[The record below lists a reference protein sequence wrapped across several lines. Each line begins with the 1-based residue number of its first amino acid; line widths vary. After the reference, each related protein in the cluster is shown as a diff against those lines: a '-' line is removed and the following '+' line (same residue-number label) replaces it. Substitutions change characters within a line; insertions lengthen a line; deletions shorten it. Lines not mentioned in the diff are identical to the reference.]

1 MEYQVGDYLVHEG
14 SGVCQIED
22 IDDME
27 LMGKGS
33 RKTYYCMAPVFKA
46 GAKVFTPIV
55 GSTVRLRPVAE
66 VEAITRI
73 LDNIDDIECIQE
85 PNERALQEKI
95 KEVMAE
101 FTPEAMARVVKT
113 VLIRKWSRLA
123 AGKKVMA
130 MDEKIL
136 NLAGRKLYEEMAF
149 ALGKDVSYAQHTF
162 EEAVKSHSDNTLLI
176 GA

>member
-1 MEYQVGDYLVHEG
+1 MDYQVGDYLVHEG

-33 RKTYYCMAPVFKA
+33 RKTYYCMSPVFKA

-55 GSTVRLRPVAE
+55 GSTIRLRPVAE
-66 VEAITRI
+66 PDVFTRI
-73 LDNIDDIECIQE
+73 LDNIDSITCIEE
-85 PNERALQEKI
+85 SNERALQEKI

-101 FTPEAMARVVKT
+101 FTPESLARVVKT
-113 VLIRKWSRLA
+113 VLIRKWNRLS

-149 ALGKDVSYAQHTF
+149 AMNKDISYAQQLF
-162 EEAVKSHSDNTLLI
+162 EDAVKSQSANTLLI

>member
-33 RKTYYCMAPVFKA
+33 RKTYYCMSPVFKA

-66 VEAITRI
+66 IDVFTRI
-73 LDNIDDIECIQE
+73 LDNIDNITCIEE
-85 PNERALQEKI
+85 SNERALQEKF

-101 FTPEAMARVVKT
+101 FTPESMARVVKT
-113 VLIRKWSRLA
+113 VLIRKWNRIA

-149 ALGKDVSYAQHTF
+149 AMEKDIPYAQKLF
-162 EEAVKSHSDNTLLI
+162 EDAVKSHSDNTILI

>member
-33 RKTYYCMAPVFKA
+33 RKTYYCMSPVFKA
-46 GAKVFTPIV
+46 GAKVFTPIT
-55 GSTVRLRPVAE
+55 GSTVRLRPVAALE
-66 VEAITRI
+66 TFTRI
-73 LDNIDDIECIQE
+73 LDNIGEVECIEE
-85 PNERALQEKI
+85 PNERVLQDRF

-113 VLIRKWSRLA
+113 VLIRKWNRIE

-130 MDEKIL
+130 LDEKTL
-136 NLAGRKLYEEMAF
+136 NVAGRKLYEEMAF
-149 ALGKDVSYAQHTF
+149 AMGKDISDAQNLF
-162 EEAVKSHSDNTLLI
+162 EEAVKSHTAHAVLI

>member
-1 MEYQVGDYLVHEG
+1 MDYQVGDYLVHEG

-33 RKTYYCMAPVFKA
+33 RKTYYCMSPVFKA

-55 GSTVRLRPVAE
+55 GSTIRLRPVAE
-66 VEAITRI
+66 LDVFTRI
-73 LDNIDDIECIQE
+73 LDGIDNITCIEE
-85 PNERALQEKI
+85 SNERALQEKF

-101 FTPEAMARVVKT
+101 FTPESMARVVKT
-113 VLIRKWSRLA
+113 VLIRKWNRIA

-149 ALGKDVSYAQHTF
+149 AMGKDVPYAQKLF
-162 EEAVKSHSDNTLLI
+162 EDAVKSHSENTILI

>member
-1 MEYQVGDYLVHEG
+1 MDYQVGDYLVHEG

-33 RKTYYCMAPVFKA
+33 RKTYYCMTPVFKA

-55 GSTVRLRPVAE
+55 GSTVRLRPVAGLD
-66 VEAITRI
+66 VFTRI
-73 LDNIDDIECIQE
+73 LDNIEDIKCIEE

-101 FTPEAMARVVKT
+101 FTPESMARVVKT
-113 VLIRKWSRLA
+113 VLIRKWNRIAS
-123 AGKKVMA
+123 GKKVMA

-136 NLAGRKLYEEMAF
+136 NVAGRKLYEEMAF
-149 ALGKDVSYAQHTF
+149 AMNKDIASAEHLF
-162 EEAVKSHSDNTLLI
+162 EDAVKTHSSDILLI

>member
-1 MEYQVGDYLVHEG
+1 MDFQVGDYLVHEG
-14 SGVCQIED
+14 SGVCRIED

-33 RKTYYCMAPVFKA
+33 RKTYYCMSPVFKA

-55 GSTVRLRPVAE
+55 GSTVRLRPVAGKDT
-66 VEAITRI
+66 ISRI
-73 LDNIDDIECIQE
+73 IDNIGDIECINE
-85 PNERALQEKI
+85 TNERALQEKI

-101 FTPEAMARVVKT
+101 FTPESMARVVKT
-113 VLIRKWSRLA
+113 VLIRKWNRLA
-123 AGKKVMA
+123 SGKKVMA
-130 MDEKIL
+130 MDEKVL

-149 ALGKDVSYAQHTF
+149 ALDEDVSYAQHRF
-162 EEAVKSHSDNTLLI
+162 EEAVKSHSANALLI

>member
-33 RKTYYCMAPVFKA
+33 RKTYYCMSPVFKA
-46 GAKVFTPIV
+46 GAKVFTPIT
-55 GSTVRLRPVAE
+55 GSTVRLRPVAAAE
-66 VEAITRI
+66 TFTKI
-73 LDNIDDIECIQE
+73 LENIDDIKTIEE
-85 PNERALQEKI
+85 PNERALQERF
-95 KEVMAE
+95 KEVMSE
-101 FTPEAMARVVKT
+101 FTPEAMASVVKT
-113 VLIRKWSRLA
+113 VLIRKWQRIE

-130 MDEKIL
+130 VDEKVL

-149 ALGKDVSYAQHTF
+149 SMGKDISFAQNLF
-162 EEAVKSHSDNTLLI
+162 ENAVKEHSSKLVLL

>member
-1 MEYQVGDYLVHEG
+1 MDYQVGDYLVHEG

-33 RKTYYCMAPVFKA
+33 RKTYYCMSPVFKA

-55 GSTVRLRPVAE
+55 GSTIRLRPVADLD
-66 VEAITRI
+66 VFTRI
-73 LDNIDDIECIQE
+73 LDDIDNVTCIEE
-85 PNERALQEKI
+85 SNERALQEKF

-101 FTPEAMARVVKT
+101 FTPESMARVVKT
-113 VLIRKWSRLA
+113 VLIRKWNRIA

-149 ALGKDVSYAQHTF
+149 AMGKDISYAQKLF
-162 EEAVKSHSDNTLLI
+162 EDAVKSHSENTLLI